1 MAYTTKAISKG
12 GRAGRSAVEGGTL
25 ALAMSFPKELGGD
38 GNAHNPEQLFA
49 IGWAA
54 CFNQAVIVLGKKHGL
69 TLDAVNAAQVGVA
82 VTLNAGDDGFSLA
95 AEISLKVPGADKAVT
110 QALIEDA
117 HQMCPYSKATRGNIP
132 VTLTAL

>member
-12 GRAGRSAVEGGTL
+12 GRAGRSAIEGGTL

-38 GNAHNPEQLFA
+38 GDAHNPEQLFA
-49 IGWAA
+49 IGYAA
-54 CFNQAVIVLGKKHGL
+54 CFNQAVIVLAKKHGI
-69 TLDAVNAAQVGVA
+69 DPASAQVHVA
-82 VTLNAGDDGFSLA
+82 ITLNAGDDGFSLA
-95 AEISLKVPGADKAVT
+95 AEIGLKVPGADKAKV
-110 QALIEDA
+110 QALLEDA